1 MTATLKYATT
11 SDKKLTLIAKL
22 VQWKKLSEA
31 MVILKNLP
39 KKGADILYKLVQSA
53 SANAKNNGDS
63 KGELYIEK
71 VDVTRWPKY
80 KRYRFASRSRVHRY
94 VKHRSFVRVVLGVK

>member
-22 VQWKKLSEA
+22 IQWKKVSEA
-31 MVILKNLP
+31 MPILKYLP

-53 SANAKNNGDS
+53 MANAKNNGDV
-63 KGELYIEK
+63 KWELYIEK
-71 VDVTRWPKY
+71 VDVTKWPKY
-80 KRYRFASRSRVHRY
+80 KRYRFASRSKVHAY
-94 VKHRSFVRVVLGVK
+94 VKHRSFVRVVLGVR